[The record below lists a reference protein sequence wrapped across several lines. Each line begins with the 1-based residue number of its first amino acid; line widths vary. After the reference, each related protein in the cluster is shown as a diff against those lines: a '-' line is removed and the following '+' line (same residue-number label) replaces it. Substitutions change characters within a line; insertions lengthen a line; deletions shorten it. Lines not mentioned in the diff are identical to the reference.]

1 MLGKEVIMRELTVLD
16 LDAETPDQIFD
27 VMGKRFEELG
37 YVNERYIPSIKK
49 RESMYPTALPTEPY
63 PIAIPH
69 TEADA
74 IVKPFIA
81 PVRLK
86 NTISWGDMSDPDN
99 KLDVKVAFMLGFY
112 EPGAHIELLQI
123 LMHNFQRGDWVE
135 TLFAATTEDEFY
147 DAVMDMEWWHD

>member
-1 MLGKEVIMRELTVLD
+1 M
-16 LDAETPDQIFD
+16 
-27 VMGKRFEELG
+27 
-37 YVNERYIPSIKK
+37 
-49 RESMYPTALPTEPY
+49 
-63 PIAIPH
+63 
-69 TEADA
+69 
-74 IVKPFIA
+74 
-81 PVRLK
+81 RLK

-135 TLFAATTEDEFY
+135 MLFAATTEDEFY